1 MTDGQA
7 RVFIGLGGNIGDRLA
22 TLRSAIAA
30 VNDDA
35 VPQTTVRR
43 VSAVYETRAVGPSSE
58 PFLNAVAELT
68 TTLRPCELLSALLAV
83 ETDHGRTRLERW
95 AARTLDLDVLL
106 WFAWRDERWHSQVI
120 DEDGL
125 QVPHPRA
132 RQRDFVLR
140 PLADLLKAWPMDD
153 GQSLESLV
161 NAVPDDERTVTRRLH
176 DTLP

>member
-1 MTDGQA
+1 MTNGAA

-30 VNDDA
+30 IDGNV
-35 VPQTTVRR
+35 VPKTTVRR

-58 PFLNAVAELT
+58 PFLNAVAELA
-68 TTLRPCELLSALLAV
+68 TTLQPYELLSAMLAV

-106 WFAWRDERWHSQVI
+106 WFVRRDEGWHSQVI
-120 DEDGL
+120 DETGL

-132 RQRDFVLR
+132 QQRDFVLR
-140 PLADLLKAWPMDD
+140 PLADLVPMWPVDD
-153 GQSLESLV
+153 GPSLESLV
-161 NAVPDDERTVTRRLH
+161 DAVPEAERTITRRL
-176 DTLP
+176 DDALR